1 MVKWIKANS
10 AEALEILQLFS
21 GNTHMIYT
29 CLHIILKNES
39 EEFFENKIIQT
50 EVEFDQI
57 PMESMIN
64 YSKSEHFVY
73 FLLLNWDFK
82 EYLGIKQEVMLFKE
96 LESHL

>member
-1 MVKWIKANS
+1 
-10 AEALEILQLFS
+10 
-21 GNTHMIYT
+21 MIYT

-73 FLLLNWDFK
+73 FLLLN
-82 EYLGIKQEVMLFKE
+82 
-96 LESHL
+96 